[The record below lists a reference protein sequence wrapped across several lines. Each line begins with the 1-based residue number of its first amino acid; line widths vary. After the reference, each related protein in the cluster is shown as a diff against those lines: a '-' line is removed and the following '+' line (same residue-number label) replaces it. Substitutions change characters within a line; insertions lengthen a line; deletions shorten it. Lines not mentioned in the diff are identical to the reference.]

1 MVPGAQVYIKSIFFL
16 KVAKYEKKVNAG
28 KFGKGKCIFIY
39 TASQHTWQN
48 DALCL
53 PVSGYDI
60 ISEAI

>member
-1 MVPGAQVYIKSIFFL
+1 MQVNLVKESVY
-16 KVAKYEKKVNAG
+16 V
-28 KFGKGKCIFIY
+28 Y

-53 PVSGYDI
+53 SVSGYDI